1 MKGRAYKTALKKV
14 GLSIRKA
21 GPFLG
26 FTSRQSTRIAGGEA
40 ELPEA
45 ARKLLALMVVAPIA
59 ASDLDDFID
68 QKLTITVQERPTLRL

>member
-1 MKGRAYKTALKKV
+1 MKGRAYKAALKRV

-45 ARKLLALMVVAPIA
+45 ARKLLMVMIA
-59 ASDLDDFID
+59 QDWTVEQFTDGELDLSRG
-68 QKLTITVQERPTLRL
+68 QA